1 MNSSSTFI
9 SYAHEPESRAVART
23 LATRLRRDGVPVWLD
38 EWELQPGEEWQ
49 SRVKAA
55 LEESKTILAIIS
67 KSSIKP
73 EWLQSEL
80 EDALAQNKVV
90 IPVLNEKAGF
100 SDIPEFLK
108 DRQAVAPLD
117 DDHAYQQLL
126 KALGIS
132 DLTPDDSDG
141 DDLDNLSFLQ
151 RLLKYAANAA

>member
-1 MNSSSTFI
+1 MNSSPAFI
-9 SYAHEPESRAVART
+9 AYAHEPESRTVARA
-23 LATRLRRDGVPVWLD
+23 LATRLQRDGVPVWLD

-49 SRVKAA
+49 SKVKAA
-55 LEESKTILAIIS
+55 LEESKTVLAIVS
-67 KSSIKP
+67 KSSLEP

-80 EDALAQNKVV
+80 KDALAQNKVV

-100 SDIPEFLK
+100 NDIPECLK

-126 KALGIS
+126 KALRIS
-132 DLTPDDSDG
+132 DSAPDDG
-141 DDLDNLSFLQ
+141 DDIDNLSFLQ

>member
-1 MNSSSTFI
+1 MNSSPTFI
-9 SYAHEPESRAVART
+9 SYAHEPESRAVARA

-49 SRVKAA
+49 SKVKAA
-55 LEESKTILAIIS
+55 LEESKIVLAIVS
-67 KSSIKP
+67 KSSLEP

-80 EDALAQNKVV
+80 KDALAENKVV

-100 SDIPEFLK
+100 NDIPECLK

-126 KALGIS
+126 KALRIS
-132 DLTPDDSDG
+132 DSAPDDG
-141 DDLDNLSFLQ
+141 DDIDNLSFLQ

>member
-1 MNSSSTFI
+1 MNSSPAFI

-23 LATRLRRDGVPVWLD
+23 LAMRLRRDGVPVWLD

-49 SRVKAA
+49 SKVKAV
-55 LEESKTILAIIS
+55 LEESKTILAIVS
-67 KSSIKP
+67 KSSLES

-80 EDALAQNKVV
+80 KDALAQNKVV
-90 IPVLNEKAGF
+90 IPVLNEQAGF
-100 SDIPEFLK
+100 SDIPEWLK

-126 KALGIS
+126 KALGVS
-132 DLTPDDSDG
+132 DPAPDNG

-151 RLLKYAANAA
+151 RLLKYASNAA

>member
-1 MNSSSTFI
+1 MNSSPAFI
-9 SYAHEPESRAVART
+9 AYAHEPESRAVART

-49 SRVKAA
+49 SKVKVA
-55 LEESKTILAIIS
+55 LEESETVLAIVS
-67 KSSIKP
+67 ESSLDS

-80 EDALAQNKVV
+80 KDALAQNKVV

-100 SDIPEFLK
+100 RDIPECLR
-108 DRQAVAPLD
+108 DRQAVTPLD
-117 DDHAYQQLL
+117 DDYAYQQLL

-132 DLTPDDSDG
+132 DSAPDDSDG

-151 RLLKYAANAA
+151 RLLKYATNAA

>member
-1 MNSSSTFI
+1 MNSNPAFI
-9 SYAHEPESRAVART
+9 AYAHEPESRTVARA
-23 LATRLRRDGVPVWLD
+23 LATRLLRDGVPVWLD

-49 SRVKAA
+49 SKVKAA
-55 LEESKTILAIIS
+55 LEESKTVLAIVS
-67 KSSIKP
+67 KSSLEP

-80 EDALAQNKVV
+80 KDALAQNKVV

-100 SDIPEFLK
+100 NDIPECLK

-126 KALGIS
+126 KALRIS
-132 DLTPDDSDG
+132 DSAPNDG
-141 DDLDNLSFLQ
+141 DDIDNLSFLQ

>member
-9 SYAHEPESRAVART
+9 SYAHEPESRAVARA
-23 LATRLRRDGVPVWLD
+23 LARRLRRDGVPVWLD

-55 LEESKTILAIIS
+55 LEESKTVLAIVS
-67 KSSIKP
+67 KSSLDS

-80 EDALAQNKVV
+80 KDALAQNKVV

-117 DDHAYQQLL
+117 DEHSYQQLL
-126 KALGIS
+126 KALGVS
-132 DLTPDDSDG
+132 ASAPDDSDG

-151 RLLKYAANAA
+151 RLLKYATNAA

>member
-9 SYAHEPESRAVART
+9 SYAHEPESRAVARA

>member
-1 MNSSSTFI
+1 MHTPTNRK
-9 SYAHEPESRAVART
+9 AEPSPRA
-23 LATRLRRDGVPVWLD
+23 LAMRLRRDGVPVWLD

-49 SRVKAA
+49 SKVKAA
-55 LEESKTILAIIS
+55 LEESKTILAIVS
-67 KSSIKP
+67 KSSLES

-80 EDALAQNKVV
+80 KDALAQNKVV

-100 SDIPEFLK
+100 SDIPECLR

-126 KALGIS
+126 KALGVS
-132 DLTPDDSDG
+132 ASAPDDG
-141 DDLDNLSFLQ
+141 DDIDNLSFLQ